1 MYIIKFGGSR
11 LRPKEDHVDE
21 SCINF
26 LINLTKQHPK
36 KKFLFIIGG
45 GALARTLQK
54 KGTPGLKS
62 LFAPDEDLFV
72 QGIDLLGIRA
82 TRENGRLLIKAFKSA
97 NLNVSPTLLHDPTN
111 IPKDNHLIHV
121 AGGWKP
127 GWSTD
132 YVAMKFAQKFRAK
145 TVIKVSDFKY
155 VKDVSPLS
163 LKDLTK
169 PEINKQIATAKDL
182 KNITWKKIAN
192 LVGTKWVPGL
202 HTPLDPLAA
211 ALGLK
216 NKDITL
222 YIAEENQIEN
232 ILNNEKVTGTIV
244 SN

>member
-11 LRPKEDHVDE
+11 LRPKENEVDQ
-21 SCINF
+21 SCIHF
-26 LINLTKQHPK
+26 LISLTQQHPK

-54 KGTPGLKS
+54 EGKQELNS
-62 LFAPDEDLFV
+62 LFAPDQDLII

-82 TRENGRLLIKAFKSA
+82 TRENGRLLIKAFQKA
-97 NLNVSPTLLHDPTN
+97 NLNVHPTLLHDPTSPPKTNHN
-111 IPKDNHLIHV
+111 IYV

-132 YVAMKFAQKFRAK
+132 YVAMKFAQKFKAK

-169 PEINKQIATAKDL
+169 PQINKQIQSAKDL
-182 KNITWKKIAN
+182 KSISWKKIAN
-192 LVGTKWVPGL
+192 LVGTKWIPGL

-222 YIAEENQIEN
+222 YIAEEDQITN
-232 ILNNEKVTGTIV
+232 ILNKTKVTGTIV
-244 SN
+244 SG